1 MRTNNNSFIDI
12 DVKKIVEKFS
22 FLTKEDATVE
32 NKIALEL
39 TFLNEREREKMLE
52 ILKKDKK
59 LREEQAEKTL

>member
-22 FLTKEDATVE
+22 FLTKEDVTVE

>member
-1 MRTNNNSFIDI
+1 MRTNSNSFIDI

-32 NKIALEL
+32 NKIAMEL

-52 ILKKDKK
+52 ILNKDEK
-59 LREEQAEKTL
+59 LREEQAFKSW